1 MPKYANTSTYRRWKR
16 SRSKVMAKPAR
27 RGITK
32 RYGRPKKRMNIP
44 ALVNKVLKS
53 KIETKTSTVTI
64 ADGQEILHNNFLT
77 LETPLTMFE
86 LHNGTSDPMNSTGT
100 RVGDEITLKG
110 VSMKMMVELNER
122 FSDVTFR
129 FMVIK
134 SAKGDGPTRATLF
147 KGQTGNKMIDGIN
160 TERYTI
166 VAQKIFKM
174 KAPNAGTAGS
184 AAGFELPAP
193 GNYGYNNW
201 DPKLSRSTK
210 ILRIYLPGSKFGRNG
225 VLKYE
230 NGSATQLKFFD
241 YTCVLYAY
249 SNYTTSQDM
258 VNIAR
263 VNDYVKTTYFTDA

>member
-16 SRSKVMAKPAR
+16 ARSKVMARPVR

-32 RYGRPKKRMNIP
+32 RYGRPKKRLNIP

-53 KIETKTSTVTI
+53 KIETKQSTTTI
-64 ADGQEILHNNFLT
+64 TDGQEILHNNFLT

-86 LHNGTSDPMNSTGT
+86 LNNGTTDPMNSVGT
-100 RVGDEITLKG
+100 RVGDEVTLKG
-110 VSMKMMVELNER
+110 ISMKMMVELNER

-134 SAKGDGPTRATLF
+134 SAKGDGPTRANLF
-147 KGQTGNKMIDGIN
+147 RGQSGNKMIDGIN

-174 KAPNAGTAGS
+174 KAPNAGTAG
-184 AAGFELPAP
+184 AANTFVDPP
-193 GNYGYNNW
+193 GNYGFNSW
-201 DPKLSRSTK
+201 DPKLSRATK
-210 ILRIYLPGSKFGRNG
+210 ILRVYIPGTKFARNG

-249 SNYTTSQDM
+249 SNYTTSQDL

-263 VNDYVKTTYFTDA
+263 VNDYIKTTYYTDA

>member
-1 MPKYANTSTYRRWKR
+1 MAFYKRKRTGYAQAYGKKMNQTFKLKRIKRR
-16 SRSKVMAKPAR
+16 A
-27 RGITK
+27 G
-32 RYGRPKKRMNIP
+32 PKKRMNIP
-44 ALVNKVLKS
+44 KMVNKILKR
-53 KIETKTSTVTI
+53 KIETKQSTHTI

-77 LETPLTMFE
+77 LETPLTMFQ
-86 LHNGTSDPMNSTGT
+86 LNNGTTDPMDSVGT
-100 RVGDEITLKG
+100 RVGDEVTLKG
-110 VSMKMMVELNER
+110 ISMKMMVELNER

-147 KGQTGNKMIDGIN
+147 RGQSGNKMIDGIN

-166 VAQKIFKM
+166 VAQKFFKM
-174 KAPNAGTAGS
+174 KAPNAGTVGPNNTFVDPPGS
-184 AAGFELPAP
+184 YGF
-193 GNYGYNNW
+193 NSW

-210 ILRIYLPGSKFGRNG
+210 ILRIYLPGSKFARNG

-249 SNYTTSQDM
+249 SNYSTSQDL
-258 VNIAR
+258 VLVAR
-263 VNDYVKTTYFTDA
+263 VNDYVKTTYYTDA

>member
-1 MPKYANTSTYRRWKR
+1 MPILRMAFKRKLIGYKRRAAKKPFYR
-16 SRSKVMAKPAR
+16 SGSNAR
-27 RGITK
+27 IRK
-32 RYGRPKKRMNIP
+32 PKKRMDIP
-44 ALVNKVLKS
+44 KIVNKIMKRKL
-53 KIETKTSTVTI
+53 ETKHSTVTVN
-64 ADGQEILHNNFLT
+64 DGQEILHNNFVT
-77 LETPLTMFE
+77 LETPLTMFN
-86 LHNGTSDPMNSTGT
+86 LPSGTSDPMNTTGT

-147 KGQTGNKMIDGIN
+147 KGQSGNKMIDGIN

-166 VAQKIFKM
+166 VAQKFFKI
-174 KAPNAGTAGS
+174 KSPNTTSAGAMNTFVDPPGTY
-184 AAGFELPAP
+184 GFVS
-193 GNYGYNNW
+193 W
-201 DPKLSRSTK
+201 DPKLSRATK

-230 NGSATQLKFFD
+230 NGSDTQLKFFD

-249 SNYTTSQDM
+249 SNYSTSQDL
-258 VNIAR
+258 VHVAR
-263 VNDYVKTTYFTDA
+263 LNDYVKTTYYTDA